1 MMRIHY
7 WKGDSYM
14 KKTLC
19 YFLTFAIPISFLLGC
34 ASYPD
39 YGRVDIRSGDVRVK
53 VAFTE
58 EDHRIIHD
66 YYKKKMPPGLAKKK
80 HLPPGLQKQLAK
92 NGKLPPGLEKRNLPS
107 DLERRLSPIPA
118 GYARVIIGN
127 DIALISIATQVV
139 VDIIYDAY

>member
-1 MMRIHY
+1 
-7 WKGDSYM
+7 M
-14 KKTLC
+14 KDTLC
-19 YFLTFAIPISFLLGC
+19 YSLICAIAIAFLSGC
-34 ASYPD
+34 ASYPG
-39 YGRVDIRSGDVRVK
+39 YGSIEVRGNDVRVK
-53 VAFTE
+53 AAFTD

-80 HLPPGLQKQLAK
+80 HLPPGLRKQLAK

-118 GYARVIIGN
+118 GYARAVIDN
-127 DIALISIATQVV
+127 DVVLIYVATQVI